1 MAFYK
6 GLLIW
11 ILISLLMAALCFALW
26 KFYFCRVKGFEKRKS
41 VTFVGCSLIFAVT
54 VTYLFLPLVLCKA
67 KLFTNTKDR
76 FVDGIKNDIVSRTR
90 DAFFED
96 AEDVIGEIVDSVMEH
111 NQIVSAYGTDM
122 ERAKETIVMYALKY
136 SKNRTL
142 KDSLENAFK
151 LLNPTEI
158 DGGAFEKFIQEYTLT
173 ECSRIVEKYS
183 ENIRAD
189 YIQNSLMKPWVAPLV
204 ENVSMESFTGLPPDE
219 ASVKAFNKA
228 KDAFDKLFLRFSA
241 MLAMVVSLVI
251 ILIIFMLREI
261 EVEKEAGYE
270 RSYMFEYNSKSFEE
284 MNTKWV

>member
-11 ILISLLMAALCFALW
+11 ILISLLIAAFCFALW
-26 KFYFCRVKGFEKRKS
+26 KFYFCRVKGFENRKP
-41 VTFVGCSLIFAVT
+41 VTLVGCALIFAVT
-54 VTYLFLPLVLCKA
+54 ISYLFLPLVLCKA
-67 KLFTNTKDR
+67 KMFKQTKDR

-96 AEDVIGEIVDSVMEH
+96 AEEVIREIVDSVMDSNH
-111 NQIVSAYGTDM
+111 MMIAYGMDM
-122 ERAKETIVMYALKY
+122 ERAKETLVMYALKY

-142 KDSLENAFK
+142 RDSLENAFK
-151 LLNPTEI
+151 LLKPAEK
-158 DGGAFEKFIQEYTLT
+158 DDGAFEKFVQEYTLK
-173 ECSRIVEKYS
+173 ECSKIVEKYS

-204 ENVSMESFTGLPPDE
+204 KNVSMESFTGLPQDE

-228 KDAFDKLFLRFSA
+228 KDAFDKLFLRFAA
-241 MLAMVVSLVI
+241 MLSMVVSFVI
-251 ILIIFMLREI
+251 GLIMFMLREI
-261 EVEKEAGYE
+261 EIEKEPEYE